1 MTKKL
6 AKKLRR
12 SFGAILIFGGVVM
25 MPLAFAQQNP
35 AGEKK
40 RSSGGEGKGGGRMPT
55 LAFRTDVPAHLVDVI
70 LGRPTND
77 SVTASVLSYEGF
89 EGYVTFGSNVES
101 LTHETPHQEFLENIP
116 AEIALTGL
124 QANTRYV
131 YQLHTRS
138 KGSEKFHVSAE
149 GAFRTARAAGSAF
162 VFTVQAD
169 PHLDFGIDLEIYKK
183 SLANVLKSQPDFQV
197 DLGDTFMT
205 DKRTDYRDALPQY
218 IAQRYYFGLTGK
230 SVPLFLVLGNHDGE
244 KPDKNGG
251 EDMALWSNAQRKKY
265 FPNPEPNAFYSG
277 NVASHPRAG
286 LLQDY
291 YAFEWGDALFVM
303 LDPYWF
309 GREPG
314 RDGDNWSRTLGREQ
328 YLWLQRTLKT
338 SRTKFTFIFTHNLVG
353 GETRE
358 GRGGSEAAAYFEWG
372 GRDLDGRDSFAKNRP
387 DWAAPIHQLLMERH
401 GGVVVFHG
409 HDHLY
414 AQQEKDGVIYQL
426 VPQPGHSRFDN
437 IRSAEEYGYKS
448 GVIQGA
454 SGMLRIS
461 VSPEKSLVEYVR
473 AYPDSAEDESRHTG
487 VVTHRYTVSPP

>member
-1 MTKKL
+1 MNKL
-6 AKKLRR
+6 AKKIGR
-12 SFGAILIFGGVVM
+12 SFGGMVVFGGLVM
-25 MPLAFAQQNP
+25 LSLAHAQSNP
-35 AGEKK
+35 SGEKK
-40 RSSGGEGKGGGRMPT
+40 RGPTGEGKGESRMPT
-55 LAFRTDVPAHLVDVI
+55 LAFRTEVPAHPVDVI

-77 SVTASVLSYEGF
+77 AVTASILSYEGF
-89 EGYVTFGSNVES
+89 EGYVTFGPTSEKM
-101 LTHETPHQEFLENIP
+101 THETPRQKFLKDIP
-116 AEIALTGL
+116 VEITLAGL
-124 QANTRYV
+124 QADTRYV
-131 YQLHTRS
+131 YQLHARP
-138 KGSEKFHVSAE
+138 KGSEKFHVAVE
-149 GAFRTARAAGSAF
+149 GAFMTARAAGSAF

-169 PHLDFGIDLEIYKK
+169 PHLDFGIDPVIYKK

-205 DKRTDYRDALPQY
+205 DKRADYRDALPQY

-251 EDMALWSNAQRKKY
+251 EAMALWSNAQRKKY

-277 NVASHPRAG
+277 NATSHPRAG
-286 LLQDY
+286 RLQDY

-314 RDGDNWSRTLGREQ
+314 RNGDNWSRTLGREQ

-338 SRTKFTFIFTHNLVG
+338 SRSKFTFVFTHNLVG

-358 GRGGSEAAAYFEWG
+358 GRGGAEAAAFFEWG

-387 DWAAPIHQLLMERH
+387 DWAAPIHQLLIERH

-414 AQQEKDGVIYQL
+414 AQQEKDGIIYQL

-448 GVIQGA
+448 GVIQGT

-461 VSPEKSLVEYVR
+461 VSPEKAVVEYVR
-473 AYPDSAEDESRHTG
+473 AYPDSAENESRHTG
-487 VVTHRYTVSPP
+487 AVTHRYTVAPR

>member
-40 RSSGGEGKGGGRMPT
+40 RSSGGDGKGGGRMPT

-169 PHLDFGIDLEIYKK
+169 PHLDFGIDPEIYKK

-244 KPDKNGG
+244 KPEKNGG

-358 GRGGSEAAAYFEWG
+358 GRGGSEAAAFFEWG

-473 AYPDSAEDESRHTG
+473 AYPDSAEDE
-487 VVTHRYTVSPP
+487 